1 VFQSGFVARV
11 LATSMLAP
19 TFAQLCISYQ
29 VVYHKAPG
37 KEYLK
42 KLIKQAIRS
51 DFDLLNDSLLV
62 VNKVL
67 VSQSDSEPELGVDQD
82 AQNSLQEYELAVM
95 LWGLCVRDQAAKKL
109 EMTKCDTLQ
118 KDRNIVA
125 DDELDDLTES
135 ETSTREKIA
144 MQLTELSAKD
154 KWDSQWF
161 KVYA

>member
-1 VFQSGFVARV
+1 MFQSGFVAKV
-11 LATSMLAP
+11 LATSMLSP

-29 VVYHKAPG
+29 VIYLKAPG

-42 KLIKQAIRS
+42 KLIKEAIRS
-51 DFDLLNDSLLV
+51 DFDLLNESLLV

-67 VSQSDSEPELGVDQD
+67 VSQSDPEPGVYEDVK
-82 AQNSLQEYELAVM
+82 NSLQEYELAVM
-95 LWGLCVRDQAAKKL
+95 MWGLCVRDQAAKKL

-118 KDRNIVA
+118 NDRNNVA

-144 MQLTELSAKD
+144 MQLTELSEED
-154 KWDSQWF
+154 QWDSQWF
-161 KVYA
+161 KVNA